1 MTDVR
6 LRVRFFTPGVHACF
20 EQLRRERVERVV
32 VEFPRCDQAD
42 YDVFEY
48 LRRDRA
54 DFDAVEYLRRDR
66 AETGVAAA
74 VQHVV
79 LALLECAVQRDL
91 DVLRSA
97 V

>member
-42 YDVFEY
+42 YDV
-48 LRRDRA
+48 
-54 DFDAVEYLRRDR
+54 VEYLRRDR

-74 VQHVV
+74 VQRVV